1 MNDIRLPRE
10 LSDRLDRASAV
21 LEQARS
27 VKVRV
32 ISHYDAD
39 GISSAAVL
47 SIMLRR
53 LGLSFHITMAQSLD
67 ARLLEGLNAENGK
80 CYIFSDMGSGQLE
93 LLEKL
98 QCDVIVL
105 DHHRA
110 LGDSDRIIHINP
122 SMFGSNGTTDV
133 SGATT
138 CFLLAQ
144 HIDEGNWDAA
154 VPALAGA
161 HGDMQHLGGYRG
173 LNADI
178 IQGSMKRG
186 IIAERKALQLQGETL
201 SDSMLNSP
209 EPYFRGLTGKA
220 EIFRDYAGG
229 LGIDP
234 DVKYSSYTEEDIRK
248 VASALMMTLASN
260 GCDYENV
267 SQLLSTQY
275 FQQKTGR
282 SIAEI
287 ASLANACGRTGNY
300 GLGLAMELSDG
311 KAVEEASGYRLEYNK
326 AVVSRLN
333 ELEEGIEEMN
343 NIQFFRSDDP
353 SLAGA
358 LCGLYMAFIGRKD
371 RPTFSYSLAGEVYKV
386 SGRGTKSLVAGGL
399 DLAESLSSS
408 ASKFGGHG
416 GGHVIA
422 SGATVPK
429 EHLMAFLKSVDEI
442 TGRQIKGAS
451 ARSQ

>member
-1 MNDIRLPRE
+1 MSGIKLQKELLERLE
-10 LSDRLDRASAV
+10 RAKAV
-21 LEQARS
+21 LTGARS
-27 VKVRV
+27 AKVRV

-53 LGLSFHITMAQSLD
+53 LGVPFHATMTQSLD
-67 ARLLEGLNAENGK
+67 SRLLDSLKNENGK
-80 CYIFSDMGSGQLE
+80 CFIFSDMGSGQLE

-98 QCDVIVL
+98 QCDTIVL
-105 DHHRA
+105 DHHKPLR
-110 LGDSDRIIHINP
+110 DSERVIHVNP
-122 SMFGSNGTTDV
+122 SLFGSNGTTDV

-144 HIDEGNWDAA
+144 HIDDANWDAA

-173 LNADI
+173 LNLDI
-178 IQGSMKRG
+178 LNEAIKRR
-186 IIAERKALQLQGETL
+186 IIVERKSLQLQGNTL
-201 SDSMLNSP
+201 ADSILNSP
-209 EPYFRGLTGKA
+209 EPYFKGLTGKP
-220 EIFRDYAGG
+220 EILPDYVNA
-229 LGIDP
+229 LGIKP
-234 DVKYSSYTEEDIRK
+234 DINYSSYSEEDLRR

-267 SQLLSTQY
+267 SQILSTQY
-275 FQQKTGR
+275 YSELTGV
-282 SIAEI
+282 SIAEM

-300 GLGLAMELSDG
+300 GLGLAMELADG
-311 KAVEEASGYRLEYNK
+311 EATAETLKFRLDYNK
-326 AVVSRLN
+326 AMISRLN
-333 ELEEGIEEMN
+333 ELEEGIEEMD
-343 NIQFFRSDDP
+343 NIQYFRSDDP

-371 RPTFSYSLAGEVYKV
+371 RPTFSYSLAGETYKV
-386 SGRGTKSLVAGGL
+386 SGRGTKALVASGL
-399 DLAESLSSS
+399 DLAESLSVS

-429 EHLMAFLKSVDEI
+429 EHLMEFLKSVDEI
-442 TGRQIKGAS
+442 TGKQI
-451 ARSQ
+451 RSTN